1 MTELRVLQV
10 PFARVPPPGPLQT
23 LNHFGGVSAAVD
35 KKHSLQGLM
44 EDVAPRPVKSRE
56 RVESY
61 EALKATVEA
70 QERVIK
76 EQHFIIEGLRRELIN
91 VRQTAKPKSP
101 ERSARVK
108 EQPESSFFWN
118 LERVQ
123 GNIQAALS
131 KYS

>member
-1 MTELRVLQV
+1 MTELRVLQE

-35 KKHSLQGLM
+35 KKPSLQGLM
-44 EDVAPRPVKSRE
+44 ENSAPCPVKSKD

-61 EALKATVEA
+61 EALRTTIEA
-70 QERVIK
+70 KEQVIK
-76 EQHFIIEGLRRELIN
+76 EQYSIIEGLRRELTLS
-91 VRQTAKPKSP
+91 RQSAQPKSP
-101 ERSARVK
+101 ERGGEVR
-108 EQPESSFFWN
+108 EQPESSLFWN